1 MYTPLLIITPLY
13 TIYQMLIFIYYI
25 STLDIYIHVVCR
37 WGVYI
42 IPVNLLIKL
51 QTPVVSKIKKII
63 LYFCTSSLFI
73 IKVNRNV
80 SKHKMWLN
88 THTSHVADPGPV
100 FVFVI
105 LNA

>member
-37 WGVYI
+37 WGVYNFFCF

-51 QTPVVSKIKKII
+51 QTPVVSKIKNKSFFTFAQV
-63 LYFCTSSLFI
+63 LYLSLKSTEVYRN
-73 IKVNRNV
+73 IKC
-80 SKHKMWLN
+80 
-88 THTSHVADPGPV
+88 G
-100 FVFVI
+100 
-105 LNA
+105 